1 MDAVCCFLTKLA
13 ELKTKGEKAAA
24 LTATCSVRPREA
36 LILPQCDTAALLS
49 AHPEQAGSCCSSQRD
64 SSYTQTQTAGAA
76 LPACPGNSAS
86 VPEGGEIPRGL
97 RPSVLQL
104 WRGGSRPGRKQTAQ
118 REVTFFPVKVNPA
131 LKAWPCPSLQPS
143 NLPLHIPSQFN
154 YFAFFSLTK
163 LRIPTEIPRMV
174 WV

>member
-64 SSYTQTQTAGAA
+64 SSYTQTQTAGVPSQPA
-76 LPACPGNSAS
+76 LGT
-86 VPEGGEIPRGL
+86 VP
-97 RPSVLQL
+97 VC
-104 WRGGSRPGRKQTAQ
+104 Q
-118 REVTFFPVKVNPA
+118 REVKSPGDSGLLSYSCGEGEA
-131 LKAWPCPSLQPS
+131 DQAESR
-143 NLPLHIPSQFN
+143 LP
-154 YFAFFSLTK
+154 K
-163 LRIPTEIPRMV
+163 GK
-174 WV
+174 